1 MIIKMNFESGRR
13 IKVMVMGLRGL
24 PGVQGGVETHVE
36 KLAPL
41 LSELGCDVEVLVR
54 KPYQPDV
61 GPVWRGVRITSLWA
75 PSSGSLEAVLHS
87 LLCVARAIVVRPDV
101 LHVHAIGPALVAPL
115 ARLFGLRVVVTHHG
129 PDYERQKWG
138 VMGRFALKLGEWL
151 GMRLAHERIAISPV
165 VRKLI
170 ENRHGVDAIQIPNGV
185 DRPEPIEGT
194 EALADFGL
202 TPQRYVL
209 IVSRLVPE
217 KRHGDLVAAFHAAKL
232 PPEWRLVIVGGADHP
247 GPYTTE
253 LERLA
258 SRTEGVVLTGVQ
270 TGQRLQQLYAHAG
283 MFVLP
288 SSHEGL
294 PIALLEAISHGLPVA
309 ASDIAANKAVGLPE
323 HCYFP
328 MGHVGAAAQR
338 IRHVAQNQVEARQ
351 EAATVAHE
359 LMPRYN
365 WHAIARATLQVYSDR
380 AGAAPGLQS
389 DPTPM
394 R

>member
-1 MIIKMNFESGRR
+1 MIKMTFESGRR
-13 IKVMVMGLRGL
+13 IRVMIMGLRGL

-41 LSELGCDVEVLVR
+41 LCELGCDVEVLVR

-61 GPVWRGVRITSLWA
+61 GPVWRGVRITRLWA
-75 PSSGSLEAVLHS
+75 PASGSLEAVLHS
-87 LLCVARAIVVRPDV
+87 LLCVGHAIVRRPDV

-138 VMGRFALKLGEWL
+138 IAGRTALKLGEWM
-151 GMRLAHERIAISPV
+151 GMRLAHQRIAISPV

-170 ENRHGVDAIQIPNGV
+170 ATRHGVDAALIPNGV
-185 DRPEPIEGT
+185 DRPEPVDGSEV
-194 EALADFGL
+194 LAEHGL
-202 TPQRYVL
+202 TAQRYVL

-247 GPYTTE
+247 GPYTQE
-253 LERLA
+253 LDRLA

-294 PIALLEAISHGLPVA
+294 PIALLEAMSHGLPVA
-309 ASDIAANKAVGLPE
+309 ASDIPANKAVGLPE
-323 HCYFP
+323 HCYVP
-328 MGHVGAAAQR
+328 LGHVGAAAQR
-338 IRHVAQNQVEARQ
+338 IGQIAADMPAARHEAQQVAD
-351 EAATVAHE
+351 E
-359 LMPRYN
+359 LMPRFN
-365 WHAIARATLQVYSDR
+365 WRAIARDTVRVYADR
-380 AGAAPGLQS
+380 GNAVTEFQS
-389 DPTPM
+389 DPTPL